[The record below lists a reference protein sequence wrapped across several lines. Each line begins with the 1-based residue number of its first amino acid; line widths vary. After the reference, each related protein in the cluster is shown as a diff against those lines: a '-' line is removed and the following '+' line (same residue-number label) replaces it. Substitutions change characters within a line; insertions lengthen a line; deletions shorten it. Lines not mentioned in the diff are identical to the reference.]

1 MKLDGDNFN
10 QTQTGLSDDFISRLV
25 HKDLVSGIHFY
36 YIKID
41 KRNLEVFGGNMDKMF
56 DHFKELEKHV
66 IVRYA
71 SMCFTDEQKKSLM
84 ITPAEIDYICERR
97 DEAEETDWI
106 VCRVTFMFFSNKD
119 AKQAVTNNMFLDFIK
134 HDFVKPLPMDE
145 IVKGHPELADMKD
158 GELRAVP
165 KTVAEELIEK

>member
-1 MKLDGDNFN
+1 MKLDGENFN
-10 QTQTGLSDDFISRLV
+10 KTKIGLSDDFISNLV

-71 SMCFTDEQKKSLM
+71 TICFDEDTKKDLM
-84 ITPAEIDYICERR
+84 ITPAAIDYICERR
-97 DEAEETDWI
+97 DEAEETDWM
-106 VCRVTFMFFSNKD
+106 VCRVSFMFFSNKD
-119 AKQAVTNNMFLDFIK
+119 NKHALANNMFLDFIK
-134 HDFVKPLPMDE
+134 HDFVKPLSMDE
-145 IVKGHPELADMKD
+145 IAKDHPELADMKD
-158 GELRAVP
+158 GELRVIP
-165 KTVAEELIEK
+165 KAVAEELIEK